1 LEENHIR
8 DFMLVAF
15 SSILRNVSNAT
26 SGFGNLMINKQ
37 ASKKSNIYEKFN
49 QVASIMATNMEVFNQ
64 VTKDN
69 SNIKIFNH
77 DTRNLKFIDDETISF
92 ICTHPPY
99 MASVPYAEY
108 QKLSL
113 WWLGF
118 SQQELEN
125 KLIGGRR
132 ARRDTPER
140 FFQDMFVTL
149 IEMKRVLQKKKYCCI
164 VIGNP
169 VYNNRDWKLNEIIK
183 KDASDIGFK
192 LLKEI
197 TRRKY
202 RSTMGKM
209 KEEFILIFK
218 N

>member
-1 LEENHIR
+1 MEE
-8 DFMLVAF
+8 
-15 SSILRNVSNAT
+15 
-26 SGFGNLMINKQ
+26 
-37 ASKKSNIYEKFN
+37 FN
-49 QVASIMATNMEVFNQ
+49 QVAKN
-64 VTKDN
+64 N
-69 SNIKIFNH
+69 SNIKIVNH
-77 DTRNLKFIDDETISF
+77 DTRNLKFIADETISF

-132 ARRDTPER
+132 ARKDTPER
-140 FFQDMFVTL
+140 FFQDMFMTL
-149 IEMKRVLQKKKYCCI
+149 TEMKRVLQEKKYCCI

-169 VYNNRDWKLNEIIK
+169 VYNNKDWKLNEIIK
-183 KDASDIGFK
+183 KDASDIGFT

-202 RSTMGKM
+202 RLTMGKM
-209 KEEFILIFK
+209 KQEFILIFK

>member
-1 LEENHIR
+1 
-8 DFMLVAF
+8 
-15 SSILRNVSNAT
+15 
-26 SGFGNLMINKQ
+26 
-37 ASKKSNIYEKFN
+37 
-49 QVASIMATNMEVFNQ
+49 
-64 VTKDN
+64 
-69 SNIKIFNH
+69 
-77 DTRNLKFIDDETISF
+77 
-92 ICTHPPY
+92 
-99 MASVPYAEY
+99 
-108 QKLSL
+108 SL

-140 FFQDMFVTL
+140 FFQDMSTTL
-149 IEMKRVLQKKKYCCI
+149 TEMKRVLRKKKYCCI
-164 VIGNP
+164 IIGNP

-183 KDASDIGFK
+183 KDATDVGFT

-202 RSTMGKM
+202 RLTMGKI
-209 KEEFILIFK
+209 KQEFILIFK